1 MEVIKGVK
9 LDIPFFVPK
18 FIFYIKRRNLLNIN
32 FIHYLDIK
40 FSFFAFFKEYKK
52 TGEHKVPTRQTNVLD

>member
-18 FIFYIKRRNLLNIN
+18 FIFYIKRRNLLYISI
-32 FIHYLDIK
+32 IHYFYNYI
-40 FSFFAFFKEYKK
+40 
-52 TGEHKVPTRQTNVLD
+52 HN